1 MRTTITV
8 MLIIASCVVAVK
20 MQGNFLCEPPSLRLF
35 LHDPV
40 TGNINY
46 DSVMVDTCGGKWR
59 HRQDALYANKSI
71 YVRFVEYPFNK
82 QYSFGDTVAL
92 DSNFAAQY
100 DSTKS
105 LFIALSGYSA
115 QSTPISSLQ
124 SDC

>member
-1 MRTTITV
+1 
-8 MLIIASCVVAVK
+8 
-20 MQGNFLCEPPSLRLF
+20 
-35 LHDPV
+35 
-40 TGNINY
+40 
-46 DSVMVDTCGGKWR
+46 MVDTCGGKWR